1 MPMELRRHS
10 ILRASA
16 HTFEYLGFGPGNYST
31 GMPQVQDRILTDDEV
46 LLAQSRE
53 MDGGAV
59 VYTGMND
66 RGEFFTGATKVNG
79 TTGEE
84 TTIGAPQ
91 VTFFGDESKSEVLSA
106 ANGIFDDLI
115 VKNAITVEGGVN
127 QNRTSQFYG
136 PVSYTNKVT
145 VSSEEGL
152 ETNLFFLKGDAAQP
166 KEITVGIQ
174 TPIIGKRPGDISFT
188 QPEVGGYIGHVFA
201 DNDWRRWGVIS
212 KFKDETFLTLD
223 RVAIGASSAD
233 FPHNITSDA
242 FTVNG
247 TTRIQNLYVGG
258 AVTFAANQTFSGVS
272 YETIEVRDEITFPVS
287 YAGTDN
293 YVIKTQ
299 NANAIAQFLT

>member
-1 MPMELRRHS
+1 MIVGQVVQKINILPMELRRHS

-53 MDGGAV
+53 QDGGAV

-84 TTIGAPQ
+84 ETIGAPKI
-91 VTFFGDESKSEVLSA
+91 TYFGDESKSEVISA
-106 ANGIFDDLI
+106 NNGIFDDLI

-152 ETNLFFLKGDAAQP
+152 ETNVFFLKGEALQ
-166 KEITVGIQ
+166 K
-174 TPIIGKRPGDISFT
+174 K
-188 QPEVGGYIGHVFA
+188 
-201 DNDWRRWGVIS
+201 
-212 KFKDETFLTLD
+212 
-223 RVAIGASSAD
+223 
-233 FPHNITSDA
+233 
-242 FTVNG
+242 
-247 TTRIQNLYVGG
+247 
-258 AVTFAANQTFSGVS
+258 
-272 YETIEVRDEITFPVS
+272 
-287 YAGTDN
+287 
-293 YVIKTQ
+293 
-299 NANAIAQFLT
+299 

>member
-1 MPMELRRHS
+1 MELRRHS

-53 MDGGAV
+53 QDGGAV

-84 TTIGAPQ
+84 ITIGAPKI
-91 VTFFGDESKSEVLSA
+91 TYFGDESKSEVISA
-106 ANGIFDDLI
+106 NNGIFDDLI

-152 ETNLFFLKGDAAQP
+152 ETNVFFLKG
-166 KEITVGIQ
+166 
-174 TPIIGKRPGDISFT
+174 
-188 QPEVGGYIGHVFA
+188 EVLHEL
-201 DNDWRRWGVIS
+201 
-212 KFKDETFLTLD
+212 KK
-223 RVAIGASSAD
+223 
-233 FPHNITSDA
+233 
-242 FTVNG
+242 
-247 TTRIQNLYVGG
+247 
-258 AVTFAANQTFSGVS
+258 
-272 YETIEVRDEITFPVS
+272 
-287 YAGTDN
+287 
-293 YVIKTQ
+293 
-299 NANAIAQFLT
+299 